1 MHLFVVVFFLP
12 ARLCAFLPLLL
23 ARRAITV
30 PPPAFLLHLKAD
42 AAHLEGIQ
50 RKSQPRLAA
59 IAAKR
64 NNSYADCASIP
75 DEATPP
81 SPTPTRPSHAPIA
94 YAYST
99 KPRPDGL
106 LLLTC
111 TYGLRLLDIDTLTD
125 ADCRLANW

>member
-1 MHLFVVVFFLP
+1 MHLFVVVFFLS
-12 ARLCAFLPLLL
+12 ARPRFFAAL
-23 ARRAITV
+23 ARSQSLHSSSPCLSTPPQSRRRAFGRN
-30 PPPAFLLHLKAD
+30 P
-42 AAHLEGIQ
+42 EE
-50 RKSQPRLAA
+50 
-59 IAAKR
+59 IAAKISR
-64 NNSYADCASIP
+64 HCSKAQQLLRRLRVD
-75 DEATPP
+75 TG
-81 SPTPTRPSHAPIA
+81 RSHAPIA

>member
-64 NNSYADCASIP
+64 SYVDCASTP
-75 DEATPP
+75 DETTPP
-81 SPTPTRPSHAPIA
+81 LPTHTRPSHAPIA

-99 KPRPDGL
+99 KSRPDGL